1 MKDNYR
7 DLIEDLLTAGMD
19 SEAIYKE
26 AKRMEEAKTAA
37 KARIV
42 EKARQTVVDAYVAY
56 VQALTGDTVDK
67 NFKTDLLDYIKT
79 MEKALEKPVTREK
92 ETCGGSCSCKKNT
105 KAGDPIADFLKEIG
119 AL

>member
-19 SEAIYKE
+19 SETIYKE

-37 KARIV
+37 KEKIV
-42 EKARQTVVDAYVAY
+42 TKARETAVDAVIAY
-56 VQALTGDTVDK
+56 VQALTGDDVDK
-67 NFKTDLLDYIKT
+67 DFRSDLVDYIKT
-79 MEKALEKPVTREK
+79 CEKAIEKPVTREK
-92 ETCGGSCSCKKNT
+92 ETCGGFCSCKKNT
-105 KAGDPIADFLKEIG
+105 KATDPIADFLKEIG